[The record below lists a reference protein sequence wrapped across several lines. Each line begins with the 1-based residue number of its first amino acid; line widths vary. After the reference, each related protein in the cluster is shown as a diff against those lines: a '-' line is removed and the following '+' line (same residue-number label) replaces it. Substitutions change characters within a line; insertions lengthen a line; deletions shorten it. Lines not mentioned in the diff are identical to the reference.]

1 MTTSTIR
8 KSNER
13 NSIILVGII
22 LGVVLLV
29 FSFVLIPFSLKDSLF
44 EYGEA
49 IKNDDIDVSTLGE
62 LSMLYYLIVGMG
74 AFVLYAYGYGMAVSI
89 IIASIVLLI
98 LSLKNRKMENKKKKY
113 SLFFKKH
120 LNISIFLILLITHKK
135 YMRLGGVA

>member
-13 NSIILVGII
+13 NSIIVVGII
-22 LGVVLLV
+22 LGVALLV

-74 AFVLYAYGYGMAVSI
+74 ALVLYAYGYGMAISI
-89 IIASIVLLI
+89 IIASFVLLI
-98 LSLKNRKMENKKKKY
+98 LSLKNRKMENKTLKKINWIY
-113 SLFFKKH
+113 VGLCSLMLVTSIVKIVLFIFKI
-120 LNISIFLILLITHKK
+120 N
-135 YMRLGGVA
+135 

>member
-1 MTTSTIR
+1 MTTSSIR

-13 NSIILVGII
+13 NSIIVVGII

-29 FSFVLIPFSLKDSLF
+29 FSFLLIPFSLKDSLF
-44 EYGEA
+44 EYGEV

-62 LSMLYYLIVGMG
+62 LSMLYYLIVGIG

-98 LSLKNRKMENKKKKY
+98 LSLKNRKMENKTLKIINWVY
-113 SLFFKKH
+113 VGLCSLM
-120 LNISIFLILLITHKK
+120 LVTSIVKIVLFIFRIN
-135 YMRLGGVA
+135 

>member
-1 MTTSTIR
+1 MTTSSIR

-13 NSIILVGII
+13 NSIIVVGII

-29 FSFVLIPFSLKDSLF
+29 FSFLLIPFSLKDSLF
-44 EYGEA
+44 EYGEV

-62 LSMLYYLIVGMG
+62 LSMLYYLIVGIG

-98 LSLKNRKMENKKKKY
+98 LSLKNRKMENKTLKIINWVY
-113 SLFFKKH
+113 VGLCSLMLVTSIVKIVLFIFKI
-120 LNISIFLILLITHKK
+120 N
-135 YMRLGGVA
+135 

>member
-13 NSIILVGII
+13 NSIIVVGII
-22 LGVVLLV
+22 LGVALLV

-98 LSLKNRKMENKKKKY
+98 LSLKNRKMENKTLKIINWVYVGLCCLMLLTSIVKIV
-113 SLFFKKH
+113 LFIFKI
-120 LNISIFLILLITHKK
+120 N
-135 YMRLGGVA
+135 

>member
-13 NSIILVGII
+13 NSIIVVGII

-29 FSFVLIPFSLKDSLF
+29 FSFLLIPFSLKDSLF
-44 EYGEA
+44 EYEEV

-74 AFVLYAYGYGMAVSI
+74 AFVLYAYGYGMAISI

-98 LSLKNRKMENKKKKY
+98 LSLKNRKMENKTLKIINWVYVGLCCLMLLTSIVKIV
-113 SLFFKKH
+113 LFIFKI
-120 LNISIFLILLITHKK
+120 N
-135 YMRLGGVA
+135 

>member
-1 MTTSTIR
+1 MTTSSIR

-13 NSIILVGII
+13 NSIIVVGII

-29 FSFVLIPFSLKDSLF
+29 FSFLLIPFSLKDSLF

-62 LSMLYYLIVGMG
+62 LSILYYLIVGIG
-74 AFVLYAYGYGMAVSI
+74 AFVLYAYGYGIAVSI

-98 LSLKNRKMENKKKKY
+98 LSLKNRKMENKTLKIINWVY
-113 SLFFKKH
+113 VGLCSLM
-120 LNISIFLILLITHKK
+120 LVTSIVKIVLFIFRIN
-135 YMRLGGVA
+135 

>member
-1 MTTSTIR
+1 MTTSSIR

-13 NSIILVGII
+13 NSIIVVGII

-29 FSFVLIPFSLKDSLF
+29 FSFLLIPFSLKDSLF

-62 LSMLYYLIVGMG
+62 LSILYYLIVGIG

-98 LSLKNRKMENKKKKY
+98 LSLKNRKMENKTLKIINWVY
-113 SLFFKKH
+113 VGLCSLM
-120 LNISIFLILLITHKK
+120 LVTSIVKIVLFIFRIN
-135 YMRLGGVA
+135 

>member
-13 NSIILVGII
+13 NSIIVVGII
-22 LGVVLLV
+22 LGVALLV

-74 AFVLYAYGYGMAVSI
+74 AFVLYAYGYGMAISI

-98 LSLKNRKMENKKKKY
+98 LSLKNRKMENKTLKKINWVY
-113 SLFFKKH
+113 VGLCSLMLVTSIVKIVLFIFKI
-120 LNISIFLILLITHKK
+120 N
-135 YMRLGGVA
+135 

>member
-13 NSIILVGII
+13 NSIIVVGII
-22 LGVVLLV
+22 LGVALLV

-74 AFVLYAYGYGMAVSI
+74 ALVLYAYGYGMAVSI

-98 LSLKNRKMENKKKKY
+98 LSLKNRKMENKTLKIINWVYVGLCCLMLLTSIVKIV
-113 SLFFKKH
+113 LFIFKI
-120 LNISIFLILLITHKK
+120 N
-135 YMRLGGVA
+135 